1 MISSPFGSRTRTE
14 TLLALV
20 LMESSYPRELAR
32 LAGTAVN
39 NVQSALRSLER
50 DGLVVA
56 RSVGRT
62 RLFQLNPRYFAA
74 TALRRLLEKLAAA
87 DTDLQARVAA
97 LRRRPRRTSKRLHTP
112 GRSIPAPG
120 IRTIARVSTRR

>member
-1 MISSPFGSRTRTE
+1 MISSPFGSVTRTRT
-14 TLLALV
+14 LMALAL
-20 LMESSYPRELAR
+20 MEASYPRELSR
-32 LAGTAVN
+32 LLETAVN

-74 TALRRLLEKLAAA
+74 NALKALVDKLAAA
-87 DTDLQARVAA
+87 DPELRNRIAT
-97 LRRRPRRTSKRLHTP
+97 LRRRPRRTAK
-112 GRSIPAPG
+112 I
-120 IRTIARVSTRR
+120 V